1 MTASLDLTIIK
12 WPFSNGSI
20 KLLVLGTDAKNNLFP
35 KARTIHPSLPHPQ
48 RLPGTFE
55 SGRRVEVLLHTQ
67 VSDLRHTPIKECA
80 TPCLQ
85 NPDGRP
91 QGRDGDAGSRL
102 QGQQEGYLLK
112 IDDNDKKNR
121 KHITDE
127 KIVSAFLDRTL
138 CSRLGIRM
146 LVTHHLLLQEPKVQK
161 SRNETFLICSN
172 KAIVQSS
179 ILWLFDLFKA
189 GHVGIVNLCMSL
201 KDVVQRWFVFAL
213 SSILQRLALLFLPGV
228 HLFNLFHVYHLF
240 H

>member
-1 MTASLDLTIIK
+1 MTIFKWLHLAFSFGNCCKKTIS
-12 WPFSNGSI
+12 P
-20 KLLVLGTDAKNNLFP
+20 T
-35 KARTIHPSLPHPQ
+35 ARTIHPSLPHPQ

-67 VSDLRHTPIKECA
+67 VSDLRHTSIKEVSA
-80 TPCLQ
+80 PFLQ

-112 IDDNDKKNR
+112 KDDNDKKNR

-146 LVTHHLLLQEPKVQK
+146 LVTHHLLLQEPKVKKLGNQ
-161 SRNETFLICSN
+161 TFLICSN
-172 KAIVQSS
+172 KAFVKSLI
-179 ILWLFDLFKA
+179 IRLFDLFKA

-201 KDVVQRWFVFAL
+201 KDVVQR
-213 SSILQRLALLFLPGV
+213 
-228 HLFNLFHVYHLF
+228 
-240 H
+240 